1 MDRNPLQRQAAGAS
15 APPRRAAVA
24 YAGAG
29 TEPPIA
35 ELLDDPI
42 TQTLMAS
49 DRVRPEDVGA
59 LVEATRR
66 RLLARRSHPT
76 P

>member
-1 MDRNPLQRQAAGAS
+1 MDRTPSKRRAS
-15 APPRRAAVA
+15 RRAAAA
-24 YAGAG
+24 YADAG

-66 RLLARRSHPT
+66 LLARRSHLT
-76 P
+76 PYTKER

>member
-1 MDRNPLQRQAAGAS
+1 MDGAPSKRQVS
-15 APPRRAAVA
+15 RRAAVA

-42 TQTLMAS
+42 TQALMAS

-59 LVEATRR
+59 LVEAIRR
-66 RLLARRSHPT
+66 RLLARRSQPI

>member
-1 MDRNPLQRQAAGAS
+1 MDRTPS
-15 APPRRAAVA
+15 KRRASRRPAVA
-24 YAGAG
+24 YAAAG

-42 TQTLMAS
+42 TKALMAS

-59 LVEATRR
+59 LVETARR
-66 RLLARRSHPT
+66 RLLARRSHPISYT
-76 P
+76 KER

>member
-1 MDRNPLQRQAAGAS
+1 MDRTPSKRRAS
-15 APPRRAAVA
+15 RRAAAA
-24 YAGAG
+24 YADAG
-29 TEPPIA
+29 TEPPVA

-76 P
+76 PYTKER

>member
-1 MDRNPLQRQAAGAS
+1 MDRTPS
-15 APPRRAAVA
+15 KRRASRRVADA

-29 TEPPIA
+29 TEPQIA

-42 TQTLMAS
+42 TQTLIAS

-59 LVEATRR
+59 LVEAARR
-66 RLLARRSHPT
+66 HLLARRSQPT

>member
-1 MDRNPLQRQAAGAS
+1 MELAPSKRRAS
-15 APPRRAAVA
+15 RRAAVA

-35 ELLDDPI
+35 ELVDDPI

-49 DRVRPEDVGA
+49 DRVRPEDLGA
-59 LVEATRR
+59 LVEAVRR
-66 RLLARRSHPT
+66 RLLARRSQPT